1 MNAPLTYLPAYI
13 GLFASLMLAV
23 ACNAFLDI
31 QYGSFGFE
39 MFFWTL
45 VFGWTLLVGWKQRGQ
60 ANESGPQQQKAVLL
74 LGLVAAVVIFIPMWG
89 FPRAGLYMLVVL
101 QASLN
106 CVTTTQRQL
115 HFGLLVSAVMV
126 MFAAAHYR
134 ADWTML
140 FYLIPYIIAVV
151 FTLVSEQISRR
162 AQDVR
167 QTSLGNAGHAGQG
180 LAIAAATAI
189 ILGLGGLLYLA
200 TPQLTWL
207 GLEWRYGQLTNI
219 GFLGEPQEKGKAG
232 QSGGGT
238 EGSGQG
244 GNGQNSEGGPGN
256 GNGQG
261 SDSGGSGNPGRG
273 NNGNS
278 GSGSGGGSAGDS
290 GEGYELSPG
299 RGWPSPA
306 EMRKAA
312 KRPGMPEW
320 QSGAIM
326 QMASLDEAIGEA
338 LAPVKAAL
346 EDLWNRLKEWLK
358 ENRTAAMA
366 SLFAA
371 LLLALLIVAGL
382 LLREIKTVAW
392 LRTRFDY
399 LRLVTLARHANGTAG
414 ATQFYR
420 AMERLFVI
428 AETPRAA
435 NANTREFLREAT
447 YYRDHIRPEAT
458 ELTRLFEQYR
468 YGPEQ
473 PDHTRLGRMRD
484 LYRAIFHKLG

>member
-1 MNAPLTYLPAYI
+1 MSAPLTYLPAYI
-13 GLFASLMLAV
+13 GLFSSLMLAV

-39 MFFWTL
+39 MFFWML
-45 VFGWTLLVGWKQRGQ
+45 IFGWTLLVGWRQHGQ
-60 ANESGPQQQKAVLL
+60 ANDSGPQQQKVVLL
-74 LGLVAAVVIFIPMWG
+74 LGLAASVIVFIPMWG

-106 CVTTTQRQL
+106 CVTTTRRQL

-151 FTLVSEQISRR
+151 FTMVSEQISRR
-162 AQDVR
+162 AQDIR
-167 QTSLGNAGHAGQG
+167 QASLGNATHAGQG
-180 LAIAAATAI
+180 LAIAAATSI

-219 GFLGEPQEKGKAG
+219 GFLGEPQEDGKQG
-232 QSGGGT
+232 QSGGGNN
-238 EGSGQG
+238 GRSPDGGDAGKSSG
-244 GNGQNSEGGPGN
+244 SEGTGN
-256 GNGQG
+256 AGRGGGAGNA
-261 SDSGGSGNPGRG
+261 NPGE
-273 NNGNS
+273 
-278 GSGSGGGSAGDS
+278 S
-290 GEGYELSPG
+290 GEEYGVSPG

-306 EMRKAA
+306 EMREAA
-312 KRPGMPEW
+312 KRPGMPAW

-326 QMASLDEAIGEA
+326 QMASLDEAISEA
-338 LAPVKAAL
+338 LAPIKQAL
-346 EDLWNRLKEWLK
+346 GDLWKQFKEWLE

-366 SLFAA
+366 TLFAL
-371 LLLALLIVAGL
+371 LLLALLVVAAL
-382 LLREIKTVAW
+382 LLREVKAVTW

-399 LRLVTLARHANGTAG
+399 LQLVTLAQHGNGTSG

-420 AMERLFVI
+420 AMERLFYI
-428 AETPRAA
+428 ADTPRAP

-468 YGPEQ
+468 YGPER
-473 PDHTRLGRMRD
+473 PDVSRLERMRE
-484 LYRAIFHKLG
+484 LYRAIFRKLG

>member
-1 MNAPLTYLPAYI
+1 MSAPLTYLPAYL

-39 MFFWTL
+39 MFFWML
-45 VFGWTLLVGWKQRGQ
+45 VFGWTLLVGWRQHGQ
-60 ANESGPQQQKAVLL
+60 ANDSGPQQQKLVLL
-74 LGLVAAVVIFIPMWG
+74 IGLAASVILFIPMWG

-106 CVTTTQRQL
+106 CVTTTRRQL

-151 FTLVSEQISRR
+151 FTMVSEQISRR
-162 AQDVR
+162 AQDIR
-167 QTSLGNAGHAGQG
+167 QASLGNATHAGQD
-180 LAIAAATAI
+180 LAIAAATSI

-219 GFLGEPQEKGKAG
+219 GFLGEPQEDGKPG
-232 QSGGGT
+232 QSGGGNDARGHNG
-238 EGSGQG
+238 EDA
-244 GNGQNSEGGPGN
+244 GQNLGGSVPGTSEGH
-256 GNGQG
+256 
-261 SDSGGSGNPGRG
+261 
-273 NNGNS
+273 
-278 GSGSGGGSAGDS
+278 GGGAGNASS
-290 GEGYELSPG
+290 GESGEEYEMSPG
-299 RGWPSPA
+299 RGWPTPG
-306 EMRKAA
+306 EMREAA
-312 KRPGMPEW
+312 KRPGMPAW

-338 LAPVKAAL
+338 LAPIKQAL
-346 EDLWNRLKEWLK
+346 GDLWKQLKEWLE
-358 ENRTAAMA
+358 ENRTAVMA
-366 SLFAA
+366 SLFVLLLLVLLVVAA
-371 LLLALLIVAGL
+371 LLL
-382 LLREIKTVAW
+382 REVKAVAW

-399 LRLVTLARHANGTAG
+399 LRLVILARHGNGTIG

-428 AETPRAA
+428 AETPRAF

-447 YYRDHIRPEAT
+447 CYRDHIRPEAT
-458 ELTRLFEQYR
+458 ELTLLFEQYR

-473 PDHTRLGRMRD
+473 PDLVRLERMRE
-484 LYRAIFHKLG
+484 LYRAIFRKLG

>member
-1 MNAPLTYLPAYI
+1 MSAPLTYLPAYI

-31 QYGSFGFE
+31 QYGSFRFE
-39 MFFWTL
+39 MFFWML
-45 VFGWTLLVGWKQRGQ
+45 VFGWTLLVGWRQHGQ

-74 LGLVAAVVIFIPMWG
+74 LGLVAAVIVFIPMWG

-106 CVTTTQRQL
+106 CVTTTRRQL

-162 AQDVR
+162 AQDIR
-167 QTSLGNAGHAGQG
+167 QASLGNASPAGQG

-189 ILGLGGLLYLA
+189 ILGLGGLLYLV
-200 TPQLTWL
+200 TPQPTWL

-219 GFLGEPQEKGKAG
+219 GFLGESQDQGKSG
-232 QSGGGT
+232 QSGGDTGGGGQGADGQGA
-238 EGSGQG
+238 EGSAG
-244 GNGQNSEGGPGN
+244 EGN
-256 GNGQG
+256 GNGPGSAGQG
-261 SDSGGSGNPGRG
+261 A
-273 NNGNS
+273 NGNS
-278 GSGSGGGSAGDS
+278 GSGSGGDSAGES
-290 GEGYELSPG
+290 GAGYELSPG
-299 RGWPSPA
+299 HGWPSPA
-306 EMRKAA
+306 EMREAA

-338 LAPVKAAL
+338 LAPVKEAL
-346 EDLWNRLKEWLK
+346 KDLWKRLKEWLQ
-358 ENRTAAMA
+358 ENRTAALA
-366 SLFAA
+366 SLFAL
-371 LLLALLIVAGL
+371 LLLALLIVAAL
-382 LLREIKTVAW
+382 LLREVKAVTW
-392 LRTRFDY
+392 LRTRYDY
-399 LRLVTLARHANGTAG
+399 LRLVTLARHESGTAG

-428 AETPRAA
+428 EETPRAA

-447 YYRDHIRPEAT
+447 HYREHIRPEAT
-458 ELTRLFEQYR
+458 ELTLLFERYR
-468 YGPEQ
+468 YGPGSADQ
-473 PDHTRLGRMRD
+473 TGLARMRD
-484 LYRAIFHKLG
+484 LYRAIFQKLA

>member
-1 MNAPLTYLPAYI
+1 MSAPLTYLPAYI

-39 MFFWTL
+39 MFFWML
-45 VFGWTLLVGWKQRGQ
+45 VLGWTLLVGWRQHGQ
-60 ANESGPQQQKAVLL
+60 PNDSGRQQQKFVLI
-74 LGLVAAVVIFIPMWG
+74 LGSIASVIVFIPLWG

-106 CVTTTQRQL
+106 CVTTTRRQL

-151 FTLVSEQISRR
+151 FTMVSEQISRR
-162 AQDVR
+162 AQDIR
-167 QTSLGNAGHAGQG
+167 QASLGNTTHAGQG
-180 LAIAAATAI
+180 LAIAAATSI
-189 ILGLGGLLYLA
+189 ILSLGGLLYLA

-219 GFLGEPQEKGKAG
+219 GFLGEPQEEGTPR
-232 QSGGGT
+232 QSGGGNEGRGPDGGGAGQGSGG
-238 EGSGQG
+238 EGSG
-244 GNGQNSEGGPGN
+244 NA
-256 GNGQG
+256 GQG
-261 SDSGGSGNPGRG
+261 GGSGAGNANPGE
-273 NNGNS
+273 
-278 GSGSGGGSAGDS
+278 S
-290 GEGYELSPG
+290 GEEYGMSPG

-306 EMRKAA
+306 EMREAA
-312 KRPGMPEW
+312 KRPGMPAW
-320 QSGAIM
+320 QSGTIM
-326 QMASLDEAIGEA
+326 RMASLDEALGEV
-338 LAPVKAAL
+338 LAPIKQAL
-346 EDLWNRLKEWLK
+346 GDLWQQLKKWLE
-358 ENRTAAMA
+358 ENRRAAMA
-366 SLFAA
+366 GLFALLLLVLLIVAA
-371 LLLALLIVAGL
+371 LLL
-382 LLREIKTVAW
+382 REVKAVAW

-399 LRLVTLARHANGTAG
+399 LRLVTLAWHGSGAAG

-420 AMERLFVI
+420 AMERLFAI
-428 AETPRAA
+428 AETPRAP
-435 NANTREFLREAT
+435 NANTREFLQEAT
-447 YYRDHIRPEAT
+447 CYRDHIRPEAT

-473 PDHTRLGRMRD
+473 PDLSRLERMRE
-484 LYRAIFHKLG
+484 LYRAIFRKLG

>member
-1 MNAPLTYLPAYI
+1 MNAPLTYLPAYL

-39 MFFWTL
+39 MFFWGL
-45 VFGWTLLVGWKQRGQ
+45 IFGWTLLVGWRQHGQ
-60 ANESGPQQQKAVLL
+60 ANESGPRQQKIVLL
-74 LGLVAAVVIFIPMWG
+74 LGLVASVIVFIPMWG

-106 CVTTTQRQL
+106 CVTTTRRQL

-151 FTLVSEQISRR
+151 FTMVSEQISRR
-162 AQDVR
+162 AQDIR
-167 QTSLGNAGHAGQG
+167 QACLGNAAPAGQG
-180 LAIAAATAI
+180 LAIAAATSI
-189 ILGLGGLLYLA
+189 ILALGGLLYLA

-219 GFLGEPQEKGKAG
+219 GFLGEPKEAGKSG
-232 QSGGGT
+232 QSGGSN
-238 EGSGQG
+238 EGQG
-244 GNGQNSEGGPGN
+244 QDGDDA
-256 GNGQG
+256 GQG
-261 SDSGGSGNPGRG
+261 SGSGGSGNAGQG
-273 NNGNS
+273 
-278 GSGSGGGSAGDS
+278 GSGGAGSGAGNATS
-290 GEGYELSPG
+290 GESGEDYGMSPG
-299 RGWPSPA
+299 RGWPTPA
-306 EMRKAA
+306 EMREAA

-338 LAPVKAAL
+338 LAPIKQAL
-346 EDLWNRLKEWLK
+346 EDLWKQLKEWLK
-358 ENRTAAMA
+358 ENRTAVL
-366 SLFAA
+366 SS
-371 LLLALLIVAGL
+371 LLALLLLVLVIVTAL
-382 LLREIKTVAW
+382 LLREVKAVAW

-399 LRLVTLARHANGTAG
+399 LQLVTLARHGSGTAG

-420 AMERLFVI
+420 AMERLFFI
-428 AETPRAA
+428 ADTPRAP

-447 YYRDHIRPEAT
+447 YYRDHIRPEVT
-458 ELTRLFEQYR
+458 ELTSLFEQYR
-468 YGPEQ
+468 YGPEF
-473 PDHTRLGRMRD
+473 PDHKQLGRMRD
-484 LYRAIFHKLG
+484 LYRAIFKKLG

>member
-1 MNAPLTYLPAYI
+1 MSAPLTYLPAYI

-39 MFFWTL
+39 MFFWML
-45 VFGWTLLVGWKQRGQ
+45 IFGWTLLVGWRQHGQ
-60 ANESGPQQQKAVLL
+60 ANDSGPQQQKVVLL
-74 LGLVAAVVIFIPMWG
+74 LGLAASVIVFIPMWG

-106 CVTTTQRQL
+106 CVTTTRRQL

-151 FTLVSEQISRR
+151 FTMVSEQISRR
-162 AQDVR
+162 AQDIR
-167 QTSLGNAGHAGQG
+167 QASLGSATNAGQG
-180 LAIAAATAI
+180 LAIAAATSI

-219 GFLGEPQEKGKAG
+219 GFLGEPQEDEKAG
-232 QSGGGT
+232 QSGGGN
-238 EGSGQG
+238 EGRDPDGSD
-244 GNGQNSEGGPGN
+244 P
-256 GNGQG
+256 GQG
-261 SDSGGSGNPGRG
+261 SGGKGSGNAGQGRG
-273 NNGNS
+273 SDAGTANPGES
-278 GSGSGGGSAGDS
+278 GDEYGM
-290 GEGYELSPG
+290 SPG

-306 EMRKAA
+306 EMREAA
-312 KRPGMPEW
+312 KRPGMPAW

-326 QMASLDEAIGEA
+326 QMASLDEALAEV
-338 LAPVKAAL
+338 LAPIKQAL
-346 EDLWNRLKEWLK
+346 EDLWQRLKEWLE
-358 ENRTAAMA
+358 ENRTVAMA
-366 SLFAA
+366 ALFALLLLVLLIVAA
-371 LLLALLIVAGL
+371 LLL
-382 LLREIKTVAW
+382 REVKAVAW

-399 LRLVTLARHANGTAG
+399 LRLVTLARHGSGTTG

-428 AETPRAA
+428 AETPRAP

-458 ELTRLFEQYR
+458 ELTQLFEQYR

-473 PDHTRLGRMRD
+473 PDLPRLERIRE
-484 LYRAIFHKLG
+484 LYRAIFQKMS

>member
-13 GLFASLMLAV
+13 GLFAALLLAV

-39 MFFWTL
+39 MFFWGL
-45 VFGWTLLVGWKQRGQ
+45 IFGWTLLVGWRQHGQ

-74 LGLVAAVVIFIPMWG
+74 LGLVASVMVFIPMWG

-106 CVTTTQRQL
+106 CVTTTRRQL

-140 FYLIPYIIAVV
+140 FYLIPYIVAVV

-162 AQDVR
+162 AQDIR
-167 QTSLGNAGHAGQG
+167 QASLGNASHAGQG
-180 LAIAAATAI
+180 LAIAAATTI

-200 TPQLTWL
+200 TPQPTWL
-207 GLEWRYGQLTNI
+207 SLEWRYGQLTNI
-219 GFLGEPQEKGKAG
+219 GFLGEQGQGKSG
-232 QSGGGT
+232 QSGGDAGAA
-238 EGSGQG
+238 
-244 GNGQNSEGGPGN
+244 NG
-256 GNGQG
+256 
-261 SDSGGSGNPGRG
+261 GGSGNEGQGADG
-273 NNGNS
+273 NP
-278 GSGSGGGSAGDS
+278 GSGSAGGGAGAS
-290 GEGYELSPG
+290 GAGYEASPG

-306 EMRKAA
+306 EMREAA

-338 LAPVKAAL
+338 LAPIRETL
-346 EDLWNRLKEWLK
+346 EDLWKRLKEWLQ
-358 ENRTAAMA
+358 ENRTAVLA

-371 LLLALLIVAGL
+371 LLLALLIVAAL
-382 LLREIKTVAW
+382 LLREVKAATW

-399 LRLVTLARHANGTAG
+399 LRLVTLARHGSGTAG

-447 YYRDHIRPEAT
+447 HYRDHIRPEAT

-468 YGPEQ
+468 YGPEPADQ
-473 PDHTRLGRMRD
+473 TGMGRMRD
-484 LYRAIFHKLG
+484 LYRALFRKLG

>member
-1 MNAPLTYLPAYI
+1 MSAPLTYLPAYI

-39 MFFWTL
+39 MFFWML
-45 VFGWTLLVGWKQRGQ
+45 IFGWTLLVGWRQHGQ
-60 ANESGPQQQKAVLL
+60 ANDSGPQQQKVVLL
-74 LGLVAAVVIFIPMWG
+74 LGLAASVIVFIPMWG

-106 CVTTTQRQL
+106 CVTTTRRQL

-151 FTLVSEQISRR
+151 FTMVSEQISRR
-162 AQDVR
+162 AQDIR
-167 QTSLGNAGHAGQG
+167 QASLGSATNAGQG
-180 LAIAAATAI
+180 LAIAAATSI

-219 GFLGEPQEKGKAG
+219 GFLGEPQEDGKPG
-232 QSGGGT
+232 QSGGG
-238 EGSGQG
+238 
-244 GNGQNSEGGPGN
+244 SEGR
-256 GNGQG
+256 GQDG
-261 SDSGGSGNPGRG
+261 DDAGQ
-273 NNGNS
+273 
-278 GSGSGGGSAGDS
+278 GSGSGVGNATPGAS
-290 GEGYELSPG
+290 GEEYGMSPG

-306 EMRKAA
+306 EMREAA
-312 KRPGMPEW
+312 KRPGMPAW

-338 LAPVKAAL
+338 LAPIKQAL
-346 EDLWNRLKEWLK
+346 GDLWKQLKEWLE

-366 SLFAA
+366 SLFTLLVLLLLVVAA
-371 LLLALLIVAGL
+371 LLL
-382 LLREIKTVAW
+382 REVKAVAW

-399 LRLVTLARHANGTAG
+399 LRLVTLARHGCGTTG

-420 AMERLFVI
+420 SMERLFVI
-428 AETPRAA
+428 AESPRAP

-447 YYRDHIRPEAT
+447 YYRDHIRAEAT
-458 ELTRLFEQYR
+458 ELTRLFEEYR

-473 PDHTRLGRMRD
+473 PDLLRLERMRD
-484 LYRAIFHKLG
+484 LYRAIFRKMG

>member
-1 MNAPLTYLPAYI
+1 MSAPLTYLPAYI

-39 MFFWTL
+39 MFFWML
-45 VFGWTLLVGWKQRGQ
+45 IFGWTLLVGWRQHGQ
-60 ANESGPQQQKAVLL
+60 ANDSGPQQQKVVLL
-74 LGLVAAVVIFIPMWG
+74 LGLAASVIVFIPMWG

-106 CVTTTQRQL
+106 CVTTTRRQL

-151 FTLVSEQISRR
+151 FTMVSEQISRR
-162 AQDVR
+162 AQDIR
-167 QTSLGNAGHAGQG
+167 QASLGSATNAGQG
-180 LAIAAATAI
+180 LAIAAATSI

-219 GFLGEPQEKGKAG
+219 GFLGEPQEDGKPG
-232 QSGGGT
+232 QSGGG
-238 EGSGQG
+238 
-244 GNGQNSEGGPGN
+244 SEGR
-256 GNGQG
+256 GQDG
-261 SDSGGSGNPGRG
+261 DDAGQ
-273 NNGNS
+273 
-278 GSGSGGGSAGDS
+278 GSGSGKAGAGKGRGGSTGNGAGNATPGES
-290 GEGYELSPG
+290 GEEYGISPG
-299 RGWPSPA
+299 RGWPTPA
-306 EMRKAA
+306 EMREAA
-312 KRPGMPEW
+312 KRPGMPTW

-338 LAPVKAAL
+338 LAPIKQAL
-346 EDLWNRLKEWLK
+346 GDLWKQLKEWLE

-366 SLFAA
+366 SLFTLLVLLLLVVAA
-371 LLLALLIVAGL
+371 LLL
-382 LLREIKTVAW
+382 REVKAVAW

-399 LRLVTLARHANGTAG
+399 LRLVTLARHGSGTTG

-428 AETPRAA
+428 AESPRAP

-447 YYRDHIRPEAT
+447 YYRDHIRAEAT
-458 ELTRLFEQYR
+458 ELTQLFEQYR

-473 PDHTRLGRMRD
+473 PDLSRLERMRE
-484 LYRAIFHKLG
+484 LYRAIFQKMG